1 MKRILM
7 TVAIILLP
15 LSLAFSQGFEG
26 EDAPPPPGPA
36 GPMGRGNQ
44 QIRRQLEQIKIW
56 QLTKEMNLPTEKA
69 EKFFPLYNRY
79 NDEMKGITDE
89 RRGLI
94 RSLDSAVDKHAGES
108 VLSGQIKH
116 IVSIDG
122 RLAATHVD
130 FIKSLEEILS
140 PTEVARYIVFE
151 QRFDKEIRERIRMMM
166 YKRMNGRGHP

>member
-1 MKRILM
+1 MKRILI
-7 TVAIILLP
+7 TVAILILP

-26 EDAPPPPGPA
+26 ENTPPPPDHG
-36 GPMGRGNQ
+36 GPMGRGSQ

-56 QLTKEMNLPTEKA
+56 QLTKEMNLPAEKA

-79 NDEMKGITDE
+79 NSEMKGITDE
-89 RRGLI
+89 RKSLI

-108 VLSGQIKH
+108 ELTGQIKH
-116 IVSIDG
+116 IVGLDD
-122 RLAATHVD
+122 RLAATHVN

-140 PTEVARYIVFE
+140 PTEVARYLVFE

-166 YKRMNGRGHP
+166 YQRMDGRGHP

>member
-1 MKRILM
+1 MKRILLS
-7 TVAIILLP
+7 VVVLLLP

-26 EDAPPPPGPA
+26 ENPAPPQGPG

-79 NDEMKGITDE
+79 NSEMKGITDE
-89 RRGLI
+89 RKKLI
-94 RSLDSAVDKHAGES
+94 RSLDSTVDKQAGES
-108 VLSGQIKH
+108 EISGQIKR
-116 IVSIDG
+116 IMSLDD
-122 RLAATHVD
+122 RLAATHVN

-151 QRFDKEIRERIRMMM
+151 QRFDREIRERIRMMM
-166 YKRMNGRGHP
+166 YQRMDGRGHP